1 MKLIKKLAARIT
13 TCIILCGLTFS
24 SVQAHMMVA
33 QHGTINLVDDGAFM
47 VLSLPVSAFHFLDNS
62 LIELDDSDAADG
74 SDGSDG
80 SDDADK
86 KIGNIS
92 MSNLSID
99 QNNDGKLSSDELQQH
114 RQQISR
120 IILQRVSLSD
130 ATGPLPLQGLI
141 ISLASHGSPKQPS
154 DQIIVMG
161 RFKLNNSQDPLIF
174 ENQLF
179 GKSFSEQVIDMSVT
193 RQEDKQKQVFQV
205 SANAPSHRLFPA
217 K

>member
-1 MKLIKKLAARIT
+1 AGIT
-13 TCIILCGLTFS
+13 TCITLSGLTFS

-62 LIELDDSDAADG
+62 LTELHGSDAADLYDADAADG
-74 SDGSDG
+74 SDDV
-80 SDDADK
+80 DK

-120 IILQRVSLSD
+120 IILQRVSLRD

>member
-1 MKLIKKLAARIT
+1 
-13 TCIILCGLTFS
+13 
-24 SVQAHMMVA
+24 MVA